1 MLKRISIRDFSLIR
15 SLELDF
21 SDGFTVISGESGAG
35 KSLLFDAI
43 AFVLGGRTHRSLLAS
58 SATSCEV
65 ELELE
70 LSGEEAARF
79 GNGFRD
85 GANQL
90 RRRYSDNGRSRISLN
105 GSPCSIQGLKDALGP
120 LIEIVGQFES
130 TVLFNPD
137 SHLAIVDAFGDE
149 RLAAAR
155 SAYGS
160 SFEEYRELS
169 AQLRALRE
177 SSSRRAQE
185 IDFLNYQV
193 NELESVAIQ
202 PGEMADVEGE
212 LRLQENAEGIIA
224 SATNAARHLSGDDDH
239 SGAYDELARAEQEI
253 SGIVRLLGESET
265 GLAMEDALDRCT
277 GLLEGLR
284 ELGSQL
290 SDLADSV
297 SFDPQRLI
305 HLQARLDRIHELE
318 RKYSCSADELEGL
331 LIDKQ
336 KLLALLTDES
346 SSPEQLEERLQ
357 ILHSRLL
364 EQAAALSKLRAA
376 AARRIEK
383 DSSAYF
389 LRLDFAHTELRIEL
403 GSLREPGPQGLDSVE
418 FLITLNPGE
427 PARPMGSVVSG
438 GESSRLLLGLKA
450 TLADRHGQRILLM
463 DEIEAGLGGSAAR
476 SVAEV
481 LAEMSMGRQ
490 LLAIS
495 HLPAVAVRAD
505 THLSVT
511 KQASRDH
518 TAVSIVRLD
527 DEGRRQELA
536 RMVGVEGGK
545 GTMKMVDELIRE
557 TRRRS

>member
-15 SLELDF
+15 SLELEF

-58 SATSCEV
+58 NATSCEV

-70 LSGEEAARF
+70 LTEAEAARL
-79 GNGFRD
+79 GGSFRV

-90 RRRYSDNGRSRISLN
+90 RRRYADTGRSRLSLN
-105 GSPCSIQGLKDALGP
+105 GNSCSAQELKDALGS

-137 SHLAIVDAFGDE
+137 SHLAIVDAFGNE
-149 RLAAAR
+149 ALVSAR
-155 SAYGS
+155 SAYQAAYDE
-160 SFEEYRELS
+160 FRNLS
-169 AQLRALRE
+169 TLLRALRE

-185 IDFLNYQV
+185 IDFLSFQV
-193 NELESVAIQ
+193 QELERAAIQ
-202 PGEMADVEGE
+202 PGEKPEVEGE

-224 SATNAARHLSGDDDH
+224 AASNASRHLSGDDEH
-239 SGAYDELARAEQEI
+239 SGAYDELARAQQEI
-253 SGIVRLLGESET
+253 SGIVRLLGESEA
-265 GLAMEDALDRCT
+265 GLALEDALDRSSA
-277 GLLEGLR
+277 LLEGLR

-290 SDLADSV
+290 GDLADSV
-297 SFDPQRLI
+297 SFDPQRLSV
-305 HLQARLDRIHELE
+305 LQGRLDRIHELE
-318 RKYSCSADELEGL
+318 RKYSCSADELEAL
-331 LIDKQ
+331 LIEKQ
-336 KLLALLTDES
+336 QVLALLMDES
-346 SSPEQLEERLQ
+346 SSPEQLEERLS
-357 ILHSRLL
+357 LCRTRLL
-364 EQAAALSKLRAA
+364 EQAGALSKLRVA

-383 DSSAYF
+383 DSTAYF
-389 LRLDFAHTELRIEL
+389 RRLDFAHTELRIDL
-403 GSLREPGPQGLDSVE
+403 ARLREPGPQGLDSVE

-427 PARPMGSVVSG
+427 PARPMANVVSG

-481 LAEMSMGRQ
+481 LAEVSHGRQ

-495 HLPAVAVRAD
+495 HLPAVAVRAGR
-505 THLSVT
+505 HLLVC
-511 KQASRDH
+511 KHVSRDRTSVAIEQLDE
-518 TAVSIVRLD
+518 TA
-527 DEGRRQELA
+527 RRQELA

-545 GTMKMVDELIRE
+545 ATLQVVDELLRE
-557 TRRRS
+557 AQKHD